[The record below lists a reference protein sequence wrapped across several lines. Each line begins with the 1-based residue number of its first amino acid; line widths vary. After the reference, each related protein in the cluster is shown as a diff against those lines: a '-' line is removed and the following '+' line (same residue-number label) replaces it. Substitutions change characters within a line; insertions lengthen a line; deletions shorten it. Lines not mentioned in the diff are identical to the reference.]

1 MVGWSE
7 QDGVDEPVEAHV
19 RGAVGQ
25 ELVEEAAQAGVDL
38 VDAVI
43 DDDDPVVVAASEGT
57 VEALG

>member
-1 MVGWSE
+1 MRR
-7 QDGVDEPVEAHV
+7 AL
-19 RGAVGQ
+19 GQ